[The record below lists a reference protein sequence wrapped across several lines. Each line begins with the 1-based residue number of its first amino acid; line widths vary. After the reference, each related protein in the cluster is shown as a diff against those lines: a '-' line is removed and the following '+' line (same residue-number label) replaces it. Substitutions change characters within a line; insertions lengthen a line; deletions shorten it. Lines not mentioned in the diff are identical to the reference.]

1 MRKIPI
7 LFFIFFPLFVSCPY
21 GIFDLL
27 KPNNSTI
34 NAYINGKEL
43 YSTGYEGNIYKI
55 NIDENPHDYLVL
67 IAQHYKDEVIRDFP
81 FTWVSDTIT
90 FQTIGYN
97 SNSIGV
103 RITNKLEPGLHTITA
118 RSSVSD
124 ELSKT
129 FKLYVVSETNSISAK
144 YNISDDFVPLEGV
157 DYTNLLSGE
166 VTTSTRQISLMYG
179 YRYIFSIT
187 QAEGNSMDNYTFSCT
202 DNVNENGETVV
213 YWDYNGMEYSL
224 VVSSNVFDINHKPQA
239 TITHNQ
245 SNLSLSFSIDIK
257 TIIGTDIT
265 EIEKD
270 VSNDKYISLNV
281 DDGQK
286 SFKINF
292 NNELPSSTV
301 IYACLPIAD
310 DKELTDDY
318 VLSNTDIVWADK
330 HTFNAYYKKDT
341 LPVTYFS
348 LSFNG
353 QERTFTISPYLNTVN
368 QENRNINFYLYLKEE
383 NGTYLGKW
391 KITVGGVIERIE
403 TNKQQINEKVNSS
416 SSICATIYPENASGD
431 VIWYLSETP
440 YKSVVIDKKTIKK
453 APDITKDTI
462 LNNLVYMTGE
472 EINNGSKTSIPLM
485 NGNTSELLFSLGGIN
500 GKAYLIALAENTNDE
515 IFKAIPVIV
524 SANGEISIRSE
535 VGVYSSIT
543 DSNGNIL
550 EFDKYSDENDTLL
563 KLPDRAVQ
571 EYPHTAEN
579 GKYGPSVRTF
589 YFPHNKESSVII
601 SAVSSSEKIKWSSLP
616 YRNEI
621 TDIREIKDGSVLK
634 LIVTP
639 LWFTHTKNALKDH
652 SLTLPPQNKED
663 NNEESLAAYQHF
675 EDYLGITYIDL
686 SSDYNLNEV
695 LCRIR
700 IIIYDATVYSQ
711 QR

>member
-7 LFFIFFPLFVSCPY
+7 LFFIVFPLFVSCPY

-81 FTWVSDTIT
+81 FTWVSDTIS

-103 RITNKLEPGLHTITA
+103 EITNKLEPGLHTITA

-129 FKLYVVSETNSISAK
+129 FKLYVVSETNTISAK

-187 QAEGNSMDNYTFSCT
+187 QAEVNSMDNYTFSCA

-224 VVSSNVFDINHKPQA
+224 VVSSNVFDINHKPRA

-281 DDGQK
+281 DDGQR

-318 VLSNTDIVWADK
+318 ILSNTDIVWSDN

-341 LPVTYFS
+341 VPVTYFS

-391 KITVGGVIERIE
+391 KITIGGVIERIE

-563 KLPDRAVQ
+563 ILPDRAVQ

-621 TDIREIKDGSVLK
+621 ADIREIKDGSVLK

-639 LWFTHTKNALKDH
+639 MWFTHTKNALKDH

-686 SSDYNLNEV
+686 SSDYNQNEV

-711 QR
+711 